1 MFTQYLR
8 RRCRR
13 RLHGYCQ
20 KLDILC
26 GTNAWCSLANLL
38 AVGAQFAHFGKKGT
52 TLGNL
57 GRSLG
62 EICFLRYTLGM
73 NAKNDR
79 ASWLKGGAAVCSVP
93 PPSPTGKTW
102 RLVLLGAPGVGKG
115 TQAGLLAEQLGACH
129 LSTGDVFRAAKC
141 LAEGERSPALDRA
154 MGFMRRGELVP
165 DEIVLDMVGERVRCL
180 RCCGGFL
187 LDGFPRT
194 VAQGQALERL
204 LQRERLALTAVLDY
218 ELPMENIIA
227 RIGGRRT
234 CSGCKAVFHVTG
246 LPPRVEGICDHCG
259 GKLIQREDDR
269 PEAIR
274 VRMAA
279 YERSTQPLIEF
290 YRQQGLLVS
299 IAAKATPA
307 ETLRCTLT
315 KLNELSAVSANAR

>member
-1 MFTQYLR
+1 
-8 RRCRR
+8 
-13 RLHGYCQ
+13 
-20 KLDILC
+20 
-26 GTNAWCSLANLL
+26 
-38 AVGAQFAHFGKKGT
+38 
-52 TLGNL
+52 
-57 GRSLG
+57 
-62 EICFLRYTLGM
+62 M

-79 ASWLKGGAAVCSVP
+79 AAWLKGGDTICSIMPQLP
-93 PPSPTGKTW
+93 PGKTW

-115 TQAGLLAEQLGACH
+115 TQAQLLAERLGACH

-141 LAEGERSPALDRA
+141 LGDGERSPALDHA

-194 VAQGQALERL
+194 VAQAEALERL
-204 LQRERLALTAVLDY
+204 LQREKLALTAVLDF
-218 ELPMENIIA
+218 ELPIEEIVA
-227 RIGGRRT
+227 RLGGRRT

-246 LPPRVEGICDHCG
+246 LPPRIEGVCDHCG

-279 YERSTQPLIEF
+279 YEKSTRPLMEF
-290 YRQQGLLVS
+290 YQKRGLLVTIS
-299 IAAKATPA
+299 AAKTPN
-307 ETLRCTLT
+307 ETFQRTM
-315 KLNELSAVSANAR
+315 KILNDVVAHSTNSR